1 MASLSEMSYQA
12 SKDSAESTPTYTPK
26 PSSTSWIDPSL
37 TRTDSTIIS
46 DTQLG
51 LTNEEIALLRQHQ
64 QDHDDGP
71 YFIKPSGFRPNSLF
85 VGRQDELRE
94 MHSILFDQKR
104 RSNGTSA
111 IALQCLPGGGK
122 SHLARQYV
130 YDHADDYPGGIFWV
144 RAKSKE
150 ELSMGY
156 WDIFR
161 KVTYKDGAFH
171 DGLPRAESYE
181 ETVRKW
187 LNRRSD
193 WLLVLDGCK
202 FDAELLR
209 PFLPD
214 AVNTSLIFTSTEKPS
229 GDYHFM
235 NPQVIKLPM
244 LSARE
249 AQRLLLLELDKKEP
263 FSASDLRS
271 SMELVQAMEFLPVVI
286 HSIAQRLKATDEPLS
301 KFARNYEN
309 NPSLRGLGTY
319 INIVDQ
325 LKSSNS
331 IEALNL
337 MRVLS
342 FFSQHIPV
350 EMLSLGRLLAVSP
363 KISSAIN

>member
-1 MASLSEMSYQA
+1 M
-12 SKDSAESTPTYTPK
+12 DSAESTHTSTPT
-26 PSSTSWIDPSL
+26 PSSTSWGERRVD
-37 TRTDSTIIS
+37 RTDSTTIP
-46 DTQLG
+46 DTRLG
-51 LTNEEIALLRQHQ
+51 LTNEEIALLRQQ
-64 QDHDDGP
+64 QPDHDDGP

-94 MHSILFDQKR
+94 MHSMLFDQKR
-104 RSNGTSA
+104 RSEGTSA
-111 IALQCLPGGGK
+111 IALCCLPGGGK
-122 SHLARQYV
+122 THLARQYV

-144 RAKSKE
+144 RAKSKQ

-161 KVTYKDGAFH
+161 KVTFRDGEFR
-171 DGLPRAESYE
+171 DGFPRAESFE

-202 FDAELLR
+202 FDAEELT

-214 AVNTSLIFTSTEKPS
+214 AVNTSLIFTSTEKPL
-229 GDYHFM
+229 GDHRFV
-235 NPQVIKLPM
+235 NPQIIKLPM

-263 FSASDLRS
+263 FSAGDLRS

-286 HSIAQRLKATDEPLS
+286 HIIAQRLKATDEPLS

-309 NPSLRGLGTY
+309 KPWLRGLGTY
-319 INIVDQ
+319 VNVVDE
-325 LKSSNS
+325 LKSSKS

-337 MRVLS
+337 IRILS
-342 FFSQHIPV
+342 FFGQHIPV
-350 EMLSLGRLLAVSP
+350 EMLSLGRLLALSP
-363 KISSAIN
+363 KISSTIN